1 MRKLFLLAFSF
12 IASVA
17 STFAGAQSD
26 GNYWII
32 KDGRLCSD
40 VEIIPYSGRKQAFA
54 NFLKDTVVN
63 GENVMYY
70 QQRSNNYL
78 DVKLKL
84 DSLNP
89 VDLSKNYVMVL
100 EYLIPAETVTLIDSN
115 KTSLDKKPLFIIGME
130 NTYAAIEDSPNPTT
144 RSISTFIDG
153 KYGPYDTW
161 VTTKKYVYDNP
172 SVKTIAGIVLSYARE
187 VKKDIEVYP
196 LIKNFYFE
204 KFENNDKPFYAEN
217 FDGVGLGNFYN
228 ESLRFN
234 VKQLELATFN
244 GDIRPTL
251 TQTDID
257 KAKANESF
265 PLVIFRDFLPDS
277 LNGQD
282 GSGYYDCEILHALQ
296 VEPQR
301 DSIVFA
307 GIAIPEGC
315 TKIYTQMLMKMH
327 KNEGRWVIDP
337 ADSLA
342 ALDQDMPV
350 RMKFDNGEVVD
361 VTEDPLKRQWTLY
374 KGEVPV
380 PDGAKTVDLIFGSI
394 KVGYLVDEVLLTTK
408 PLNKTKDINNLDQ
421 FNVEAYIDAD
431 GSIVVLNGDL
441 IAAYNLNGK
450 LATINDKA
458 IIIIVKNNEGAI
470 GTKKLIRK

>member
-17 STFAGAQSD
+17 STFAGAQGD

-40 VEIIPYSGRKQAFA
+40 VEIVPYSGRRQSFS
-54 NFLKDTVVN
+54 NYLKDTVVN

-70 QQRSNNYL
+70 QQRSNLFL

-89 VDLSKNYVMVL
+89 MDLSKNYVMVL
-100 EYLIPAETVTLIDSN
+100 EYLIPSETVTLIDSN
-115 KTSLDKKPLFIIGME
+115 KTSVDKKPLFIIGME
-130 NTYAAIEDSPNPTT
+130 NSYKTIEDSPNPP
-144 RSISTFIDG
+144 RCSISMFVDA
-153 KYGPYDTW
+153 KYGPFDTW
-161 VTTKKYVYDNP
+161 VTAKKYVYDNP
-172 SVKTIAGIVLSYARE
+172 AIKTIGGMVFSYARE

-204 KFENNDKPFYAEN
+204 KFENVDKPFYAEN
-217 FDGVGLGNFYN
+217 FDNYKLGNFYD
-228 ESLRFN
+228 ESFRLN
-234 VKQLELATFN
+234 VNQIEIVTFN
-244 GDIRPTL
+244 GDIKPTL
-251 TQTDID
+251 SEADIA
-257 KAKANESF
+257 KAKADETVPF
-265 PLVIFRDFLPDS
+265 VIFRDFLPDS

-307 GIAIPEGC
+307 GISIPEGC
-315 TKIYTQMLMKMH
+315 TKIYTQMLTKMH
-327 KNEGRWVIDP
+327 KNEGRWVIDS

-342 ALDQDMPV
+342 ALDQDMPI

-361 VTEDPLKRQWTLY
+361 VTEDPLKKQWTLY
-374 KGEVPV
+374 NGEVPV
-380 PDGAKTVDLIFGSI
+380 PNGAKTVDLIFGSL
-394 KVGYLVDEVLLTTK
+394 KVGYLVDEIMLTTK
-408 PLNKTKDINNLDQ
+408 PLNKTKDINSLDQ

-441 IAAYNLNGK
+441 VAAYNLNGK
-450 LATINDKA
+450 LATINDKT